1 MIAKEQRHRIGV
13 LIRTLLEISVDK
25 EAKML
30 GVAPNTIYGY
40 EAGKFN
46 SSNIEAWYDFYY
58 SKLNIEK
65 ILINVGCF
73 KAFTKWEEY
82 LDQKGDK

>member
-1 MIAKEQRHRIGV
+1 MIVKEQRHRIGV
-13 LIRTLLEISVDK
+13 LIRTLLEISVNK
-25 EAKML
+25 QAEML

-46 SSNIEAWYDFYY
+46 SANIEVWYDFYY
-58 SKLNIEK
+58 KKLNIEK

-73 KAFTKWEEY
+73 KAFTRWEEY

>member
-1 MIAKEQRHRIGV
+1 MIVKEQRHRIGV
-13 LIRTLLEISVDK
+13 LIRTLLELSVNQQA
-25 EAKML
+25 EIL
-30 GVAPNTIYGY
+30 GVAPNTIYGF

-46 SSNIEAWYDFYY
+46 SANIEAWYNFYY
-58 SKLNIEK
+58 TKLDIEK

>member
-1 MIAKEQRHRIGV
+1 MIEKSQRHRIGT
-13 LIRTLLEISVDK
+13 LIRTLLELDVKK
-25 EAKML
+25 EAEML

-46 SSNIEAWYDFYY
+46 SANIEVWYDFYY
-58 SKLNIEK
+58 NKLNIEK
-65 ILINVGCF
+65 ILTNVGCF

-82 LDQKGDK
+82 LDNKGDK

>member
-1 MIAKEQRHRIGV
+1 MIVKEQRHRIGV
-13 LIRTLLEISVDK
+13 LIRTLLELSVNQQAD
-25 EAKML
+25 ML

-46 SSNIEAWYDFYY
+46 SANIEAWYNFYY
-58 SKLNIEK
+58 EKLNIEK

-73 KAFTKWEEY
+73 KAFTRWKEY
-82 LDQKGDK
+82 LDNKEDK

>member
-1 MIAKEQRHRIGV
+1 MIVKEQRHHIGV
-13 LIRTLLEISVDK
+13 LIRTLLEISVTK
-25 EAKML
+25 QAEML

-46 SSNIEAWYDFYY
+46 SSNIEVWYDFYY
-58 SKLNIEK
+58 NKLNIEK

-82 LDQKGDK
+82 LDKEEK

>member
-1 MIAKEQRHRIGV
+1 
-13 LIRTLLEISVDK
+13 
-25 EAKML
+25 ML

-46 SSNIEAWYDFYY
+46 SANIEAWYNFYY
-58 SKLNIEK
+58 TKLDIEK